1 MKTSD
6 YIADY
11 LVKKKV
17 TKVFS
22 ITGGASIHIIH
33 SLAKNPLIDY
43 VCMHHE
49 QGCSMAA
56 DGYSRVSDHPGV
68 ALATSGPGAT
78 NLITGIACSWFDS
91 IPAIFI
97 TGQVT
102 RFRMKGSLNVRQ
114 IGFQETDIISMV
126 KTITKYNAQILNVK
140 NLKKE
145 LDKCFYFALEG
156 RPGPVLIDIP
166 DDIQRQVL
174 NKDQIKYL
182 NKSKFYLNKRSKR
195 NENFKNK
202 IDILKDLINKADRPI
217 LIPGNGIRLSKS
229 INEFIKFQKLLKI
242 PFAPTWA
249 TLDIFDSNN
258 IYNAGP
264 FGTHGLRCGNF
275 AVQNSDLIIS
285 IGSRLGTRETGSPL
299 SSFGRKAKLIVIDI
313 DKNEIKKFTKFGR
326 KAQLSFNTDVKLFFK
341 NFNKN
346 IHKNKAYK
354 KYDSWIKIISTWK
367 KKYKPGI
374 GRVLSNKVNPYVFL
388 NKLNQYL
395 SKDEIIFSDTGSTIA
410 WITQSYKFNSKQ
422 RLIHD
427 FNNTAMGYAL
437 PASIGAKLADK
448 KFNVTC
454 LVGDGSF
461 MMNIQ
466 ELSTLKEYSI
476 PIKVL
481 LFNNEGYSMVKQT
494 QDQWLDGKYF
504 ATSQNQGLSFP
515 NFKKIASS
523 FDLDYLKIRNDNDI
537 SKLRKLKYI
546 KKSILVEVIIDEKER
561 VLPQSRFGYPIE
573 DADPLMDR
581 NEFLE
586 NMIIEPYK
594 L

>member
-1 MKTSD
+1 
-6 YIADY
+6 
-11 LVKKKV
+11 
-17 TKVFS
+17 
-22 ITGGASIHIIH
+22 
-33 SLAKNPLIDY
+33 
-43 VCMHHE
+43 MHHE
-49 QGCSMAA
+49 QACGMAA
-56 DGYSRVSDHPGV
+56 DGYSRVSNHPGV

-78 NLITGIACSWFDS
+78 NLITAIACSWFDS

-102 RFRMKGSLNVRQ
+102 RFRMKGNLKVRQ

-126 KTITKYNAQILNVK
+126 KTITKYNTQILNV
-140 NLKKE
+140 NNIKKE

-166 DDIQRQVL
+166 DDIQRLELTSRQ
-174 NKDQIKYL
+174 
-182 NKSKFYLNKRSKR
+182 
-195 NENFKNK
+195 
-202 IDILKDLINKADRPI
+202 LKLINKKVNFKVKKKYSSSNLNNKCKKLVSLIKNSSRPI
-217 LIPGNGIRLSKS
+217 IIPGNGIRLSNS
-229 INEFIKFQKLLKI
+229 IKDFKKLQKFLAI
-242 PFAPTWA
+242 PYAPTWA
-249 TLDIFDSNN
+249 TLDFFKSND

-264 FGTHGLRCGNF
+264 FGTHGLRAGNF

-299 SSFGRKAKLIVIDI
+299 SSFGRKAKLVVVDI
-313 DKNEIKKFTKFGR
+313 DQNEIKKFSKFGR
-326 KAQLSFNTDVKLFFK
+326 KSQLSINCDIKLFLK
-341 NFNKN
+341 YLNKHLRN
-346 IHKNKAYK
+346 DHTKITYNNWVGIINK
-354 KYDSWIKIISTWK
+354 WK
-367 KKYKPGI
+367 KKYTPGQ
-374 GRVLSNKVNPYVFL
+374 GRKLTNKVNPYFLLSNL
-388 NKLNQYL
+388 NKYL
-395 SKDEIIFSDTGSTIA
+395 SKDEIIFSDTGSAIA
-410 WITQSYKFNSKQ
+410 WITQSFNFNSKH

-437 PASIGAKLADK
+437 PASIGAKLANQ

-466 ELSTLKEYSI
+466 ELSTLKEYKI
-476 PIKVL
+476 PIKIL
-481 LFNNEGYSMVKQT
+481 LINNEGYSMVKQT
-494 QDQWLDGKYF
+494 QDQWLNSKYF

-523 FDLDYLKIRNDNDI
+523 FDIDYLRITKDTQI
-537 SKLRKLKYI
+537 SKLEKLKKI
-546 KKSILVEVIIDEKER
+546 TKSILIEIVIDEKER

-594 L
+594 I

>member
-229 INEFIKFQKLLKI
+229 INEFIKL
-242 PFAPTWA
+242 A
-249 TLDIFDSNN
+249 NN
-258 IYNAGP
+258 
-264 FGTHGLRCGNF
+264 
-275 AVQNSDLIIS
+275 
-285 IGSRLGTRETGSPL
+285 
-299 SSFGRKAKLIVIDI
+299 
-313 DKNEIKKFTKFGR
+313 
-326 KAQLSFNTDVKLFFK
+326 
-341 NFNKN
+341 
-346 IHKNKAYK
+346 
-354 KYDSWIKIISTWK
+354 
-367 KKYKPGI
+367 
-374 GRVLSNKVNPYVFL
+374 
-388 NKLNQYL
+388 
-395 SKDEIIFSDTGSTIA
+395 
-410 WITQSYKFNSKQ
+410 
-422 RLIHD
+422 
-427 FNNTAMGYAL
+427 
-437 PASIGAKLADK
+437 
-448 KFNVTC
+448 
-454 LVGDGSF
+454 
-461 MMNIQ
+461 Q
-466 ELSTLKEYSI
+466 E
-476 PIKVL
+476 
-481 LFNNEGYSMVKQT
+481 
-494 QDQWLDGKYF
+494 
-504 ATSQNQGLSFP
+504 
-515 NFKKIASS
+515 
-523 FDLDYLKIRNDNDI
+523 
-537 SKLRKLKYI
+537 
-546 KKSILVEVIIDEKER
+546 KS
-561 VLPQSRFGYPIE
+561 
-573 DADPLMDR
+573 
-581 NEFLE
+581 
-586 NMIIEPYK
+586 
-594 L
+594 

>member
-11 LVKKKV
+11 LVKKKIK
-17 TKVFS
+17 KVFS

-33 SLAKNPLIDY
+33 SLAENPKIDY

-91 IPAIFI
+91 IPSIFI

-102 RFRMKGSLNVRQ
+102 RFRMRGNLNVRQ

-126 KTITKYNAQILNVK
+126 KTITKYSTQILNVE

-145 LDKCFYFALEG
+145 LDKCFYFANEG

-166 DDIQRQVL
+166 DDIQRQELDSNLLKSL
-174 NKDQIKYL
+174 NKNKFFISKKLKL
-182 NKSKFYLNKRSKR
+182 NKNLKNKINKLQDLINRSKR
-195 NENFKNK
+195 PV
-202 IDILKDLINKADRPI
+202 I
-217 LIPGNGIRLSKS
+217 IPGNGIRLSKS
-229 INEFIKFQKLLKI
+229 LNNFLKFQKLFKL

-249 TLDIFDSNN
+249 TLDLFQSNDK
-258 IYNAGP
+258 YNAGP

-275 AVQNSDLIIS
+275 TVQNSDLIIS

-299 SSFGRKAKLIVIDI
+299 SSFGREAKLVVVDI
-313 DKNEIKKFTKFGR
+313 DNNEIKKFDKFN
-326 KAQLSFNTDVKLFFK
+326 KKVDLAINSDVKVFLDE
-341 NFNKN
+341 FNKN
-346 IHKNKAYK
+346 IK
-354 KYDSWIKIISTWK
+354 KIDIKDYNSWIKQISIWK
-367 KKYKPGI
+367 KKYKPGN
-374 GRVLSNKVNPYVFL
+374 GRVLTKKVNPYLFL
-388 NKLNQYL
+388 SKLNQYL
-395 SKDEIIFSDTGSTIA
+395 SKDEIILSDTGSAIA
-410 WITQSYKFNSKQ
+410 WITQSFKFNSKQ

-448 KFNVTC
+448 NSNVTC

-466 ELSTLKEYSI
+466 ELSTLTEYNI
-476 PIKVL
+476 PIKIIL
-481 LFNNEGYSMVKQT
+481 LNNEGYSMVKQT
-494 QDQWLDGKYF
+494 QDQWLGGKYF

-515 NFKKIASS
+515 SFKKIASS
-523 FDLDYLKIRNDNDI
+523 FDLDYLKIQNDNEI
-537 SKLRKLKYI
+537 NKLKNLKSI
-546 KKSILVEVIIDEKER
+546 KKSILIEILIDEKER

-573 DADPLMDR
+573 DADPLLDR
-581 NEFLE
+581 NEFLN
-586 NMIIEPYK
+586 NMIVKPYK
-594 L
+594 I